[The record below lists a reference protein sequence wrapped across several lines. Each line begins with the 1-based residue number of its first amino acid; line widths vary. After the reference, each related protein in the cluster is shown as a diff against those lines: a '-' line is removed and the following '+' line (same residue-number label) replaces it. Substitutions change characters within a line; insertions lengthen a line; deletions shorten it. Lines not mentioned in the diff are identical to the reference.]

1 MDIGT
6 EKPNP
11 MFIPIPDET
20 PVPTRQ
26 PVELPEPAP
35 ASPSEV
41 PAGV

>member
-11 MFIPIPDET
+11 TFIPIPDET

-26 PVELPEPAP
+26 PVELPDPVP